1 MALEFLSCLQ
11 STLLSTGYDSIFL
24 KVKQVIRLESLFLKK
39 DLVAALPTG
48 NGKSLVFQ
56 VFPRLLSERDSRS
69 MSGADQ
75 SPSGNRSVVL
85 VVSPLNALIF
95 DQIFKLREK
104 GVKAAILN
112 IKEGGDEG
120 DSPTLS
126 WDREGILRA
135 TYDIVFCHPEAF
147 FILQ

>member
-1 MALEFLSCLQ
+1 
-11 STLLSTGYDSIFL
+11 
-24 KVKQVIRLESLFLKK
+24 
-39 DLVAALPTG
+39 
-48 NGKSLVFQ
+48 
-56 VFPRLLSERDSRS
+56 
-69 MSGADQ
+69 MSAADQ

-95 DQIFKLREK
+95 GQIFKLREK
-104 GVKAAILN
+104 GVKAAILD